1 MIARRSE
8 FAILAIGITAFVV
21 LSIEHDRAHRGTP
34 PSTYSTYDTGP
45 NGYRA
50 LYAVLLGAGVPVRRF
65 GHALGTLDSAGLQT
79 LVVSNYDNEPSARP
93 LGVRDRDALARF
105 VRGGGRL
112 VVLDTGFAGSED
124 IVPAVG
130 VSKPVRAYGAIALAR
145 NRYTAG
151 VRSVAAVID
160 AAFPFAM
167 RSGQPLLANRS
178 GIVAALYSYGKG
190 DVVAITAP
198 NLFSNASLRDA
209 DNAAFAYDVVAGHGP
224 AAFDEYVH
232 GYDED
237 LGFWEVLPAPAR
249 AAFWIVVAIVV
260 LALIGA
266 NVPFA
271 PPFAPPD
278 ADTRDSAAYVTAM
291 AALLRRSR
299 GAGMLVARFA
309 DDAVRR
315 ARGRNDPQLR
325 HAIEELQ
332 RLRNA
337 PPSDAAL
344 VRAAAIAYQLR
355 KEYG

>member
-237 LGFWEVLPAPAR
+237 LGFWR
-249 AAFWIVVAIVV
+249 CCRRRR
-260 LALIGA
+260 G
-266 NVPFA
+266 
-271 PPFAPPD
+271 PPFGSSSQSSFW
-278 ADTRDSAAYVTAM
+278 R
-291 AALLRRSR
+291 
-299 GAGMLVARFA
+299 
-309 DDAVRR
+309 
-315 ARGRNDPQLR
+315 
-325 HAIEELQ
+325 
-332 RLRNA
+332 
-337 PPSDAAL
+337 
-344 VRAAAIAYQLR
+344 
-355 KEYG
+355 